1 MASQWGSLG
10 LIEMPRD
17 GSGDICWTIGLDD
30 WDCLVLCCDDV
41 WMARDYGLRHGGP
54 HLERK
59 VGDDIRY
66 AKRGELLK
74 RCKARL
80 VALIDEAREEA
91 RLLEQS
97 EAHLY

>member
-10 LIEMPRD
+10 LIEMPKD

-30 WDCLVLCCDDV
+30 WSSLVLLCDDV
-41 WMARDYGLRHGGP
+41 WMAYDCSGGP
-54 HLERK
+54 ILDRK
-59 VGDDIRY
+59 VGNDSRY

-74 RCKARL
+74 RWNAKLEAL
-80 VALIDEAREEA
+80 VDEAREEA
-91 RLLEQS
+91 RLLEAS